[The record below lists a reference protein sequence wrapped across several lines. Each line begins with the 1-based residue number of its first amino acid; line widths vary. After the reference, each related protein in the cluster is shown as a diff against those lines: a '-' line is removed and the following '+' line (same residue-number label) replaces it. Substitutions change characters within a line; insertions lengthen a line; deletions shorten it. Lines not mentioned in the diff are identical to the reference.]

1 MNRRQRRNHS
11 SNFKAKVAIE
21 ALKEQKTLSQI
32 ASQYSL
38 HQHQISDWK
47 RLALERLHELYEK
60 PGGNLQTDIESI
72 TAPLYQQIGQ
82 LKVELDFLKKKS
94 GITGA

>member
-1 MNRRQRRNHS
+1 MNRRPRRNHS
-11 SNFKAKVAIE
+11 SAFKAKVALE

-38 HQHQISDWK
+38 HQNQICDWK
-47 RLALERLHELYEK
+47 KVALERLHELYDK
-60 PGGNLQTDIESI
+60 GGTGNIPDLESI

-94 GITGA
+94 GLTSL